1 MARYPLS
8 KFHFKVIWNGEND
21 QDLRFTEVSGL
32 TKENE
37 MIEYRD
43 GFSSETSSIKM
54 PGREKFSNVTLK
66 RGTFKGV
73 QSFYQWYESL
83 DFNTDDPTTYQ
94 RTVDIFLLDNKHE
107 PVVQW
112 TLKNAWCMKV
122 EATDLKADGNEVAI
136 ESMELVHEGLTV
148 DFK

>member
-1 MARYPLS
+1 MAAYPLS
-8 KFHFKVIWNGEND
+8 KFHYKVVWNGEVD

-32 TKENE
+32 TKEIE
-37 MIEYRD
+37 PIEYNE
-43 GFSSETSSIKM
+43 GFSSEFSSIKM

-66 RGTFKGV
+66 RGTFKGND
-73 QSFYQWYESL
+73 SFYKWYDTVQLNEVERR
-83 DFNTDDPTTYQ
+83 D
-94 RTVDIFLLDNKHE
+94 VDILLLDNEHN

-112 TLKNAWCMKV
+112 TLKNAWCMKI

-136 ESMELVHEGLTV
+136 ESMEVVHEGLTV

>member
-1 MARYPLS
+1 MAGYPLS
-8 KFHFKVIWNGEND
+8 KFHFKVIWNGEVD

-32 TKENE
+32 TKEIE

-54 PGREKFSNVTLK
+54 PGREKVANVTMK
-66 RGTFKGV
+66 RGTFKGND
-73 QSFYQWYESL
+73 SFYKWFDTISL
-83 DFNTDDPTTYQ
+83 NEVERRD
-94 RTVDIFLLDNKHE
+94 VDILLLDQNHE

-112 TLKNAWCMKV
+112 TLKNAWCMKI
-122 EATDLKADGNEVAI
+122 EGTDLKADGNEVAI
-136 ESMELVHEGLTV
+136 ESMEIVHEGLTV

>member
-1 MARYPLS
+1 MAGYPLS
-8 KFHFKVIWNGEND
+8 KFHFKVIWNGEVD

-32 TKENE
+32 TKEIE
-37 MIEYRD
+37 LIEYRD

-66 RGTFKGV
+66 RGTFKGND
-73 QSFYQWYESL
+73 SFYKWYDTISL
-83 DFNTDDPTTYQ
+83 NEVERRD
-94 RTVDIFLLDNKHE
+94 VDILMLDQNHE

-112 TLKNAWCMKV
+112 TLKNAWCMKI
-122 EATDLKADGNEVAI
+122 EGTDLKADGNEVAI
-136 ESMELVHEGLTV
+136 ESMEVVHEGLTV